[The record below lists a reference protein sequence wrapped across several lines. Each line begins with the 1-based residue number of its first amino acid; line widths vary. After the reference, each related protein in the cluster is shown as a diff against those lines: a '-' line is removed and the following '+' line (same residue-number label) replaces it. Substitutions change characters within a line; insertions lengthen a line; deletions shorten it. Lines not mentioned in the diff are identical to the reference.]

1 MKQRVNVSRASLQQR
16 GAVSA
21 VAAAVSALVVG
32 VPLTARGQA
41 LDEIVVT
48 AERRETQ
55 LQDTPI
61 SLVAL
66 TEEALESKGIEDIMD
81 LSDFTP
87 NLSIKAGRTGGNNA
101 PVFSI
106 RGIGGG
112 GGATGERGV
121 AMYIDGIYV
130 PRTSGSVLKVFDL
143 DRVEVL
149 RGPQGT
155 LFGRNSEGGAIRLF
169 TKQPSQQFEAYVRAT
184 YGNFDQKNITGAVN
198 FPVGEKLSVRAQAA
212 YLHEDGFV
220 ERGTQDLGGNISRL
234 GRLQM
239 AYDFTDNVKL
249 TLAGFYSDSH
259 GTGSP
264 QDIISFDLRPD
275 LNYQGNYA
283 DWLRDALV
291 QAGQAPLAVLNDPRV
306 VLSNFK
312 MPDFCFLDDFNPDWD
327 QACALRD
334 DNKYKQADANLQWK
348 INDDLQFTSI
358 TGYSRL
364 DHNAFSDTVLLGFNL
379 NQDNVQSKSLYQ
391 EFQLNAR
398 LFGGKVDLVTGL
410 NYFDEDSQS
419 GGQNLQR
426 RGTSLYPTAAQI
438 AANPNATGTAA
449 GNTGEA
455 FLRITALSDIDQ
467 TGKSVGWFNSLTWH
481 LTDKLNLTGGV
492 RLAYDKK
499 DIEVTRRQSSPAD
512 FSFIPGTTTLT
523 VDADDSWK
531 SVDWRGTVDYHFTK
545 DIMAYGTLS
554 RAHKA
559 GAFPTFTFIQCTAA
573 SPGGPIVVGSP
584 TCPTA
589 ATQSTLYKAIPPEQ
603 VTNIEAG
610 LRTSFFDNRLR
621 INPTGYYMDW
631 RDRQTAVR
639 LPCVV
644 GPDCPTGSNVELRS
658 TGNIDLMGLEL
669 DAQFALTD
677 NLTLDGS
684 FGTTS
689 YNIHDVVANGGP
701 NLFPP
706 QASPTWNV
714 GATYSLRNTNVGSFT
729 FNVNYSY
736 TSDQQS
742 YPESTD
748 PALFSDGA
756 YLMPSYDIVNS
767 RLQWASKDKKNVVTF
782 FANNLLNKTYENFA
796 TKFGGGFW
804 DAFNSQTGIKAGLGS
819 VAPGVGAPLRNMVS
833 VTRSRPREFGITY
846 QYNF

>member
-1 MKQRVNVSRASLQQR
+1 MNQWVDNRRASIRQR
-16 GAVSA
+16 NAVSA

-41 LDEIVVT
+41 LEEIVVT

-66 TEEALESKGIEDIMD
+66 TEEALQSKGIEDIMD

-130 PRTSGSVLKVFDL
+130 PRTSGSVLKVFDI
-143 DRVEVL
+143 DRAEIL

-169 TKQPSQQFEAYVRAT
+169 TKQPSQEFEAYIKGT

-198 FPVGEKLSVRAQAA
+198 FPVTDKLAVRAQAA

-220 ERGTQDLGGNISRL
+220 QRGTQELGGNISRL
-234 GRLQM
+234 GRLQL
-239 AYDFTDNVKL
+239 AYDFTDDLKL

-264 QDIISFDLRPD
+264 QDITSFDLRPD

-291 QAGQAPLAVLNDPRV
+291 LAGQAPLAVLNDPRV
-306 VLSNFK
+306 VLDNYT

-334 DNKYKQADANLQWK
+334 DNKYKQVDANLQWK
-348 INDDLQFTSI
+348 INDDVQLASI
-358 TGYSRL
+358 TGFSRL
-364 DHNAFSDTVLLGFNL
+364 DHNSLSDGPLLGFTL
-379 NQDNVQSKSLYQ
+379 AQDNVQSKSLYQ
-391 EFQLNAR
+391 EFQLNAK
-398 LFGGKVDLVTGL
+398 LFGGKVDAVTGL
-410 NYFDEDSQS
+410 NYFWEDAQS
-419 GGQNLQR
+419 SGVTQTR
-426 RGTSLYPTAAQI
+426 RGTSVYPTALQI
-438 AANPNATGTAA
+438 AANLAA
-449 GNTGEA
+449 SGAANGNVGEA
-455 FLRITALSDIDQ
+455 FVRITNAADVDQ
-467 TGKSVGWFNSLTWH
+467 TAKSVGWFSSLTWH
-481 LTDKLNLTGGV
+481 ITDQLNLTGGV

-499 DIEVTRRQSSPAD
+499 EIEATRRPGTPVD
-512 FSFIPGTTTLT
+512 FVTVPGTTSTT
-523 VDADDSWK
+523 VNAHDSWHA
-531 SVDWRGTVDYHFTK
+531 VDWRGTVDYHLTD
-545 DIMAYGTLS
+545 DIMAYGTAS

-559 GAFPTFTFIQCTAA
+559 GAFPAFTFISCTTP
-573 SPGGPIVVGSP
+573 STPGTS
-584 TCPTA
+584 TCPTGVQ
-589 ATQSTLYKAIPPEQ
+589 QSLLYKAIPPEQ
-603 VTNIEAG
+603 VTNLEAG
-610 LRTSFFDNRLR
+610 LRMTFFDKRLR

-639 LPCVV
+639 QPCVV
-644 GPDCPTGSNVELRS
+644 SADCPTGSNVFLRS
-658 TGNIDLMGLEL
+658 TGNIDLMGAEV

-677 NLTLDGS
+677 SLTLDGS

-714 GATYSLRNTNVGSFT
+714 GATYSLRNTTVGSFT

-736 TSDQQS
+736 TSDQQT

-748 PALFSDGA
+748 PAAQSDGA
-756 YLMPSYDIVNS
+756 YLMPSYDVVNA
-767 RLQWASKDKKNVVTF
+767 RLQWTSVNKKSVVTLS
-782 FANNLLNKTYENFA
+782 ANNLLDKTYENFA

-804 DAFNSQTGIKAGLGS
+804 DTFNPSLGT
-819 VAPGVGAPLRNMVS
+819 VPLGVVGAPLRNMVS
-833 VTRSRPREFGITY
+833 VTRSRPREIALTY

>member
-1 MKQRVNVSRASLQQR
+1 MIQQNSNRVARAVARALAL
-16 GAVSA
+16 GA
-21 VAAAVSALVVG
+21 VAAVPTSLPLV
-32 VPLTARGQA
+32 AHAQQ
-41 LDEIVVT
+41 LDEVVVT

-66 TEEALESKGIEDIMD
+66 TQEAIEAKGIEDIMD

-87 NLSIKAGRTGGNNA
+87 NLSIKGGRTGGNNA

-169 TKQPSQQFEAYVRAT
+169 TKQPTQEFEGYIRAT

-198 FPVGEKLSVRAQAA
+198 IPITDKLAVRAQAA

-234 GRLQM
+234 GRLQV
-239 AYDFTDNVKL
+239 AYDFTDNLKL
-249 TLAGFYSDSH
+249 TVAGFYSKSH

-264 QDIISFDLRPD
+264 QDIISFDLQPN

-291 QAGQAPLAVLNDPRV
+291 LAGQAPLAVLNDPRI
-306 VLSNFK
+306 LLDDFT
-312 MPDFCFLDDFNPDWD
+312 MPDYCFLDDFNPDWD

-334 DNKYKQADANLQWK
+334 DNTYKQADANLQWK
-348 INDDLQFTSI
+348 INDDVSLTSI
-358 TGYSRL
+358 TGFSRL
-364 DHNAFSDTVLLGFNL
+364 DHNALSDNVLLGFNL
-379 NQDNVQSKSLYQ
+379 GQDNVQSKSVYQ
-391 EFQLNAR
+391 EFQLNAS
-398 LFGGKVDLVTGL
+398 LFGGKVDAVSGL
-410 NYFDEDSQS
+410 NYFYESSQS
-419 GGQNLQR
+419 SGRNLQR
-426 RGTSLYPTAAQI
+426 RGTSVYSAAG
-438 AANPNATGTAA
+438 GTAN

-455 FLRITALSDIDQ
+455 FVRVTNGADVDQ
-467 TGKSVGWFNSLTWH
+467 TAKSIGWFNSLTWH
-481 LTDKLNLTGGV
+481 ITEKMNLTGGV
-492 RLAYDKK
+492 RLAKDKK
-499 DIEVTRRQSSPAD
+499 DIEATRRPGTPVD
-512 FSFIPGTTTLT
+512 FVTVPGTTFTT
-523 VDADDSWK
+523 VNAKDSWNA
-531 SVDWRGTVDYHFTK
+531 VDWRATLDYHFTE
-545 DIMAYGTLS
+545 DIMGYGTVS

-559 GAFPTFTFIQCTAA
+559 GAFPAFTFISCTTPAT
-573 SPGGPIVVGSP
+573 PGSS
-584 TCPTA
+584 TCPTG
-589 ATQSTLYKAIPPEQ
+589 TQQSLLYKAIPPEE
-603 VTNIEAG
+603 VTNLEAG
-610 LRTSFFDNRLR
+610 FRTTFFDNRLR

-639 LPCVV
+639 LSCTVS
-644 GPDCPTGSNVELRS
+644 PDCPTGSNVFLRS
-658 TGNIDLMGLEL
+658 TGNIDLMGFEL

-677 NLTLDGS
+677 NLTIDGA

-706 QASPTWNV
+706 QASPTWNL
-714 GATYSLRNTNVGSFT
+714 GATYSLRNTDVGSFT

-736 TSDQQS
+736 TSEQES

-748 PALFSDGA
+748 PALLSDGS
-756 YLMPSYDIVNS
+756 YLMPNYDIVNA
-767 RLQWASKDKKNVVTF
+767 RFQWTSNDKKNVVTL
-782 FANNLLNKTYENFA
+782 FANNLLDKTYENFA

-804 DAFNSQTGIKAGLGS
+804 DGFNSQTGIRAGLGT
-819 VAPGVGAPLRNMVS
+819 VAAGVGAPLRNMVS

-846 QYNF
+846 QYNFN

>member
-1 MKQRVNVSRASLQQR
+1 MSQRENGCHLSHGRRNV
-16 GAVSA
+16 VHA
-21 VAAAVSALVVG
+21 VAAAVSTLVVA
-32 VPLTARGQA
+32 VPVAAQQLE
-41 LDEIVVT
+41 EIVVT

-66 TEEALESKGIEDIMD
+66 TEEALQSKGIEDVMD

-87 NLSIKAGRTGGNNA
+87 NLSIKGGRTGGNNA

-130 PRTSGSVLKVFDL
+130 PRTSGSVLKVFDI
-143 DRVEVL
+143 DRAEIL

-169 TKQPSQQFEAYVRAT
+169 TKQPTQDFEAYIKAT
-184 YGNFDQKNITGAVN
+184 YGNFDQKNITGSVN
-198 FPVGEKLSVRAQAA
+198 FPVTDKLAVRAQAA

-220 ERGTQDLGGNISRL
+220 ERGTQELGGNISRL
-234 GRLQM
+234 GRLQL

-306 VLSNFK
+306 VLDNFT

-334 DNKYKQADANLQWK
+334 DNKYKQVDANLQWK
-348 INDDLQFTSI
+348 INDDLRFSSI
-358 TGYSRL
+358 TGFSKL
-364 DHNAFSDTVLLGFNL
+364 DHNSLSDAVLLGFNL
-379 NQDNVQSKSLYQ
+379 AQDNVQSKSLYQ
-391 EFQLNAR
+391 EFQLNAA
-398 LFGGKVDLVTGL
+398 LFGGKVDAVTGL
-410 NYFDEDSQS
+410 NYFWEDAQS
-419 GGQNLQR
+419 SGVSLQR
-426 RGTSLYPTAAQI
+426 RGTSVYSAGGGSAL
-438 AANPNATGTAA
+438 

-455 FLRITALSDIDQ
+455 FVRVTNAADVDQ
-467 TGKSVGWFNSLTWH
+467 TAKSVGWFSSLTWH
-481 LTDKLNLTGGV
+481 ITDKLNLTGGL

-499 DIEVTRRQSSPAD
+499 EIEATRRPGTPVD
-512 FSFIPGTTTLT
+512 FATVPGTTSTT
-523 VDADDSWK
+523 VNAHDSWHA
-531 SVDWRGTVDYHFTK
+531 VDWRGTLDYHFTD
-545 DIMAYGTLS
+545 DIMAYGTAS

-559 GAFPTFTFIQCTAA
+559 GAFPAFTFIACAA
-573 SPGGPIVVGSP
+573 GATPGSS
-584 TCPTA
+584 TCPTGA
-589 ATQSTLYKAIPPEQ
+589 QQSELYKAIPPEQ
-603 VTNIEAG
+603 VTNLEAG
-610 LRTSFFDNRLR
+610 LRMTFFDKRLR

-631 RDRQTAVR
+631 RDRQTTVR
-639 LPCVV
+639 LPCTVSA
-644 GPDCPTGSNVELRS
+644 DCPTGSNVFLRNS
-658 TGNIDLMGLEL
+658 GNIDLMGAEI

-677 NLTLDGS
+677 SLTLDGA
-684 FGTTS
+684 FGSTS
-689 YNIHDVVANGGP
+689 YNIHDLVANGGP

-706 QASPTWNV
+706 QASPTWNL
-714 GATYSLRNTNVGSFT
+714 GATYSLRNTDIGSFT
-729 FNVNYSY
+729 LNVNYSY

-748 PALFSDGA
+748 PALNSDGA
-756 YLMPSYDIVNS
+756 YLMPSYGIVNT
-767 RLQWASKDKKNVVTF
+767 RLQWTSRDKKSVVTLS
-782 FANNLLNKTYENFA
+782 ANNLLDKTYENFA

-804 DAFNSQTGIKAGLGS
+804 DAFNTQTGIMAGLGS
-819 VAPGVGAPLRNMVS
+819 KALGVGDPLRNMVS
-833 VTRSRPREFGITY
+833 VTRSRPRELALTY

>member
-1 MKQRVNVSRASLQQR
+1 VAAVARAIAA
-16 GAVSA
+16 GA
-21 VAAAVSALVVG
+21 VAATPLVIPAIAQAQAQAPAQAQAL
-32 VPLTARGQA
+32 A
-41 LDEIVVT
+41 LDEVVVT
-48 AERRETQ
+48 AERRATNI
-55 LQDTPI
+55 QDTPI

-66 TEEALESKGIEDIMD
+66 TQEVLEAKGVEDVMD
-81 LSDFTP
+81 LADFTP
-87 NLSIKAGRTGGNNA
+87 NLSIKGGRTGGNNA

-169 TKQPSQQFEAYVRAT
+169 TKQPTQEFDAYVKAT
-184 YGNFDQKNITGAVN
+184 YGNFDQKNITGTVN
-198 FPVGEKLSVRAQAA
+198 FPVSDKMAVRAQAA

-220 ERGTQDLGGNISRL
+220 HRGTQDLGGNISRL
-234 GRLQM
+234 GRLQV
-239 AYDFTDNVKL
+239 AYDFTDDVKL
-249 TLAGFYSDSH
+249 TVAGFYSKSH

-264 QDIISFDLRPD
+264 QDIISFDLQPN

-291 QAGQAPLAVLNDPRV
+291 QAGQPTLALLNDPRV
-306 VLSNFK
+306 VLNDYN
-312 MPDFCFLDDFNPDWD
+312 MPDFCFIDDFNPDWD
-327 QACALRD
+327 QACALKD
-334 DNKYKQADANLQWK
+334 DNIYKQADANLSWK
-348 INDDLQFTSI
+348 INDDLQFTSV

-364 DHNAFSDTVLLGFNL
+364 DHRALSDTVLLGFNI
-379 NQDNVQSKSLYQ
+379 NQDNVHSKSLYQ
-391 EFQLNAR
+391 EFQLNAK
-398 LFGGKVDLVTGL
+398 LFDGKVDAVSGL
-410 NYFDEDSQS
+410 NYFYESSNS
-419 GGQNLQR
+419 GGFNLQR
-426 RGTSLYPTAAQI
+426 RGTSVYSAAG
-438 AANPNATGTAA
+438 GTAN

-455 FLRITALSDIDQ
+455 FVRVTTQSDIDQ
-467 TGKSVGWFNSLTWH
+467 TAKSYGWFNSLTWH
-481 LTDKLNLTGGV
+481 ITDKMNLTGGV
-492 RLAYDKK
+492 RLAKDKK
-499 DIEVTRRQSSPAD
+499 DIEVTRRPSNPVD
-512 FSFIPGTTTLT
+512 FNFIPGTTSLT
-523 VDADDSWK
+523 VNANDSWK
-531 SVDWRGTVDYHFTK
+531 STDWRGTLDYHFTD
-545 DIMAYGTLS
+545 DIMGYGTVS

-559 GAFPTFTFIQCTAA
+559 GAFPAFTFIQCTANA
-573 SPGGPIVVGSP
+573 VVGSS

-589 ATQSTLYKAIPPEQ
+589 VQQSSLYKAIPPEQ
-603 VTNIEAG
+603 VTNLEAG
-610 LRTSFFDNRLR
+610 FRASFFDNRLR

-639 LPCVV
+639 LPCTV

-658 TGNIDLMGLEL
+658 TGNIDLMGFEL
-669 DAQFALTD
+669 DAQFALTE
-677 NLTLDGS
+677 NITLDGS
-684 FGTTS
+684 YGSTS

-706 QASPTWNV
+706 QASPTWNA
-714 GATYSLRNTNVGSFT
+714 GATYSLRNTEYGSFT

-736 TSDQQS
+736 TSEQES
-742 YPESTD
+742 YPESSD
-748 PALFSDGA
+748 PALLSDGA
-756 YLMPSYDIVNS
+756 FLMPKYDLVNA
-767 RLQWASKDKKNVVTF
+767 RFQWTSTDRKNVVTL

-819 VAPGVGAPLRNMVS
+819 VAAGVGAPLRNMVS

-846 QYNF
+846 QYNFK

>member
-1 MKQRVNVSRASLQQR
+1 MTQRISNR
-16 GAVSA
+16 
-21 VAAAVSALVVG
+21 VAAAVTRAIAAAAIAG
-32 VPLTARGQA
+32 GTAIVPAVAQAQA
-41 LDEIVVT
+41 LDEVVVT
-48 AERRETQ
+48 AERRATNI
-55 LQDTPI
+55 QDTPI

-66 TEEALESKGIEDIMD
+66 TEEVLEAKGVEDIMD

-87 NLSIKAGRTGGNNA
+87 NLSIKGGRVGGNNA

-169 TKQPSQQFEAYVRAT
+169 TKQPGQEFEAYLRAT

-198 FPVGEKLSVRAQAA
+198 FPVSDKLAVRAQGA
-212 YLHEDGFV
+212 YLHQDGFV

-234 GRLQM
+234 GRLQI

-264 QDIISFDLRPD
+264 QDIISFDLQPN

-291 QAGQAPLAVLNDPRV
+291 QAGQPTLGLLNDPRII
-306 VLSNFK
+306 LDDFT
-312 MPDFCFLDDFNPDWD
+312 MPDYCFLDDFNPDWD
-327 QACALRD
+327 QACALKD
-334 DNKYKQADANLQWK
+334 DNIYKQVDANLQWK
-348 INDDLQFTSI
+348 INDDLQLTSI
-358 TGYSRL
+358 TGYAHL
-364 DHNAFSDTVLLGFNL
+364 DHKSLNDTVLLGFTL

-398 LFGGKVDLVTGL
+398 LFGGKVDAVTGL
-410 NYFDEDSQS
+410 NYFYEESQS
-419 GGQNLQR
+419 GGQNFQR
-426 RGTSLYPTAAQI
+426 RGTSVYSPAG
-438 AANPNATGTAA
+438 GTAN

-455 FLRITALSDIDQ
+455 FVRVTTQASTNQTA
-467 TGKSVGWFNSLTWH
+467 KSVGWFNSLTWH

-499 DIEVTRRQSSPAD
+499 VIDVTRRPSSPSD
-512 FSFIPGTTTLT
+512 FNFIPGTTSLT
-523 VDADDSWK
+523 VNANDSWK
-531 SVDWRGTVDYHFTK
+531 SVDWRGTVDYHFTD
-545 DIMAYGTLS
+545 DIMAYGTVS

-559 GAFPTFTFIQCTAA
+559 GAFPAFTFIQCAA
-573 SPGGPIVVGSP
+573 NATVGSA

-589 ATQSTLYKAIPPEQ
+589 EQQSALYKAIPPEE
-603 VTNIEAG
+603 VTNLEAG
-610 LRTSFFDNRLR
+610 FRTAFFDNRLR

-639 LPCVV
+639 LPCTV
-644 GPDCPTGSNVELRS
+644 GPDCPTGSNVFLRS
-658 TGNIDLMGLEL
+658 TGNIDLMGFEL

-677 NLTLDGS
+677 NLTLDGA

-714 GATYSLRNTNVGSFT
+714 GATYSLRNTERGSFT

-748 PALFSDGA
+748 PALNSDGSF
-756 YLMPSYDIVNS
+756 LMPSYSIVNA
-767 RLQWASKDKKNVVTF
+767 RLQWSSLDRKNVITL
-782 FANNLLNKTYENFA
+782 FANNLLDKTYENFA

-804 DAFNSQTGIKAGLGS
+804 DGFNSRTGIRAGLGT
-819 VAPGVGAPLRNMVS
+819 VAAGVGAPLRNMVS
-833 VTRSRPREFGITY
+833 VTRSRPREIGITY

>member
-1 MKQRVNVSRASLQQR
+1 MGESVSQRNKLCCPSSWQRRALHAAAASLTTLVV
-16 GAVSA
+16 AVP
-21 VAAAVSALVVG
+21 VAAQQLE
-32 VPLTARGQA
+32 
-41 LDEIVVT
+41 EIVVT
-48 AERRETQ
+48 AERRETA

-66 TEEALESKGIEDIMD
+66 TDEALQSKGVDDIMD

-87 NLSIKAGRTGGNNA
+87 NLSIKGGRTGGNNA

-130 PRTSGSVLKVFDL
+130 PRTSGSVLKVFDI
-143 DRVEVL
+143 DRAEIL

-169 TKQPSQQFEAYVRAT
+169 TKQPSHEFEAYIKGT
-184 YGNFDQKNITGAVN
+184 YGNFDQKNIAGAVN
-198 FPVGEKLSVRAQAA
+198 FPVTDKLAVRAQAA
-212 YLHEDGFV
+212 YLHEDGFI
-220 ERGTQDLGGNISRL
+220 ERGTQELGGNISRL
-234 GRLQM
+234 GRLQL
-239 AYDFTDNVKL
+239 AYDFTDNLKL

-264 QDIISFDLRPD
+264 QDIISFDLQPN

-291 QAGQAPLAVLNDPRV
+291 LAGQAPLAVLNDPRV
-306 VLSNFK
+306 VLDNFT

-334 DNKYKQADANLQWK
+334 DNKYKQVDANLQWK
-348 INDDLQFTSI
+348 INDDVQLTSI
-358 TGYSRL
+358 TGFSRL
-364 DHNAFSDTVLLGFNL
+364 DHNALSDGPLLGFNL
-379 NQDNVQSKSLYQ
+379 SQDNVQSKSLYQ
-391 EFQLNAR
+391 EFQLNAK
-398 LFGGKVDLVTGL
+398 LFGGKVDAVTGL
-410 NYFDEDSQS
+410 NYFYESSQS

-426 RGTSLYPTAAQI
+426 RGTSVYSAAG
-438 AANPNATGTAA
+438 GTAN
-449 GNTGEA
+449 GNAGEA
-455 FLRITALSDIDQ
+455 FVRVTTLAGTDQ
-467 TGKSVGWFNSLTWH
+467 KAKSAGWFNSLTWH

-499 DIEVTRRQSSPAD
+499 DIEVTRRPSAPSD
-512 FSFIPGTTTLT
+512 FNFIPGTTSLT

-531 SVDWRGTVDYHFTK
+531 SVDWRGTVDYHFT
-545 DIMAYGTLS
+545 DNIMAYGTLS

-559 GAFPTFTFIQCTAA
+559 GAFPAFTFIQCTTGAT
-573 SPGGPIVVGSP
+573 VGTS

-589 ATQSTLYKAIPPEQ
+589 VQQSALYKAIPPEQ

-610 LRTSFFDNRLR
+610 FRTTFFDNRLR

-631 RDRQTAVR
+631 RNRQTAVR
-639 LPCVV
+639 VPCTI
-644 GPDCPTGSNVELRS
+644 GPDCPTGSNVELHS

-677 NLTLDGS
+677 NLTLDGA
-684 FGTTS
+684 FGSTR
-689 YNIHDVVANGGP
+689 YVIHDVVANGGP

-706 QASPTWNV
+706 QASPTWNL

-742 YPESTD
+742 YPESDD
-748 PALFSDGA
+748 PALLSDGA
-756 YLMPSYDIVNS
+756 YLMPSYDIVNT
-767 RLQWASKDKKNVVTF
+767 RLQWTSSDRKNVVTL
-782 FANNLLNKTYENFA
+782 FANNLLDKTYENFA

-804 DAFNSQTGIKAGLGS
+804 DAFNSRTGIQPGFGS
-819 VAPGVGAPLRNMVS
+819 VAAGVGAPLRNMVS
-833 VTRSRPREFGITY
+833 VTRSRPREFGLTY

>member
-1 MKQRVNVSRASLQQR
+1 MTQPVSRR
-16 GAVSA
+16 VVVA
-21 VAAAVSALVVG
+21 VARAIAAASVAGAPALL
-32 VPLTARGQA
+32 PTIAQA
-41 LDEIVVT
+41 QSLEEVVVT
-48 AERRETQ
+48 AERRETKV
-55 LQDTPI
+55 QDTPI

-66 TEEALESKGIEDIMD
+66 SQETLEAKGVEDVMD
-81 LSDFTP
+81 LADFTP
-87 NLSIKAGRTGGNNA
+87 NLSIKGGRTGGNNA

-169 TKQPSQQFEAYVRAT
+169 TKQPTQEFEAYLRGT

-198 FPVGEKLSVRAQAA
+198 FAVTDKMAVRAQAA

-220 ERGTQDLGGNISRL
+220 KRGTQDLGGNISRL
-234 GRLQM
+234 GRLQI
-239 AYDFTDNVKL
+239 AYDFTDNLKL

-264 QDIISFDLRPD
+264 QDIISFDLQPN

-291 QAGQAPLAVLNDPRV
+291 LAGQPTLGLLNDPRI
-306 VLSNFK
+306 VLDDFT
-312 MPDFCFLDDFNPDWD
+312 MPDYCFLDDFNPDWD

-334 DNKYKQADANLQWK
+334 DNIYKQVDANLQWK
-348 INDDLQFTSI
+348 INDDVTLTSI
-358 TGYSRL
+358 TGFSRL
-364 DHNAFSDTVLLGFNL
+364 DHNALSDNVLLGFNL
-379 NQDNVQSKSLYQ
+379 GQDNVQSKSVYQ

-410 NYFDEDSQS
+410 NYFYEDSQS
-419 GGQNLQR
+419 SGTNLQR
-426 RGTSLYPTAAQI
+426 RGTSVYSAAG
-438 AANPNATGTAA
+438 GTAN
-449 GNTGEA
+449 GNVGESFVRVTNA
-455 FLRITALSDIDQ
+455 SDVDQ
-467 TGKSVGWFNSLTWH
+467 TAKSIGWFNSLTWH
-481 LTDKLNLTGGV
+481 LTGKMNLTGGV
-492 RLAYDKK
+492 RLAKDKK
-499 DIEVTRRQSSPAD
+499 DIEATRRPGTPVD
-512 FSFIPGTTTLT
+512 FVTVPGTTSTT
-523 VDADDSWK
+523 VNANDSWK
-531 SVDWRGTVDYHFTK
+531 ATDWRATLDYHFTE
-545 DIMAYGTLS
+545 DIMGYGTLS

-559 GAFPTFTFIQCTAA
+559 GAFPAFTFISCTTPAT
-573 SPGGPIVVGSP
+573 PGTS
-584 TCPTA
+584 TCPTGA
-589 ATQSTLYKAIPPEQ
+589 QQSQLYKAIPPEQ

-610 LRTSFFDNRLR
+610 FRTTFFDNRLR

-639 LPCVV
+639 LACTVS
-644 GPDCPTGSNVELRS
+644 PDCPTGSNVFLRS

-669 DAQFALTD
+669 DAQFAVTDSLTV
-677 NLTLDGS
+677 DGS
-684 FGTTS
+684 FGSTR
-689 YNIHDVVANGGP
+689 YVIHDVVANGGP

-706 QASPTWNV
+706 QASPTWNL
-714 GATYSLRNTNVGSFT
+714 GATYSLRNTEYGSFT
-729 FNVNYSY
+729 FNANYSY
-736 TSDQQS
+736 TSEQES

-748 PALFSDGA
+748 PALLSDGS
-756 YLMPSYDIVNS
+756 YLMPKYDIVNA
-767 RLQWASKDKKNVVTF
+767 RVQWTSLDKKNVVTL
-782 FANNLLNKTYENFA
+782 FANNLLDKTYENFA

-804 DAFNSQTGIKAGLGS
+804 DAFNTQTGIQAGLGS

-846 QYNF
+846 QYNFH

>member
-1 MKQRVNVSRASLQQR
+1 MIQQKSNRVARAVARARAL
-16 GAVSA
+16 GA
-21 VAAAVSALVVG
+21 VAAVPTTLPLV
-32 VPLTARGQA
+32 AHAQQ
-41 LDEIVVT
+41 LDEVVVT

-66 TEEALESKGIEDIMD
+66 TQEAIEAKGIEDIMD

-87 NLSIKAGRTGGNNA
+87 NLSIKGGRTGGNNA

-169 TKQPSQQFEAYVRAT
+169 TKQPTQEFEGYVRAT

-198 FPVGEKLSVRAQAA
+198 IPITDKLAVRAQAA

-234 GRLQM
+234 GRLQV
-239 AYDFTDNVKL
+239 AYDFTDNLKL
-249 TLAGFYSDSH
+249 TVAGFYSKSH

-264 QDIISFDLRPD
+264 QDIISFDLQPN

-291 QAGQAPLAVLNDPRV
+291 LAGQAPLAVLNDQRV
-306 VLSNFK
+306 LLDDFT
-312 MPDFCFLDDFNPDWD
+312 MPDYCFLDDFNPDWD

-334 DNKYKQADANLQWK
+334 DNTYKQADANLQWK
-348 INDDLQFTSI
+348 INDDVSLTSI
-358 TGYSRL
+358 TGFSRL
-364 DHNAFSDTVLLGFNL
+364 DHNALSDNVLLGFNL
-379 NQDNVQSKSLYQ
+379 GQDNVQSKSVYQ
-391 EFQLNAR
+391 EFQLNAS
-398 LFGGKVDLVTGL
+398 LFGGKVDAVSGL
-410 NYFDEDSQS
+410 NYFYESSQS
-419 GGQNLQR
+419 SGRNLQR
-426 RGTSLYPTAAQI
+426 RGTSVYSAAG
-438 AANPNATGTAA
+438 GTAN

-455 FLRITALSDIDQ
+455 FVRVTNGAEVDQ
-467 TGKSVGWFNSLTWH
+467 TAKSIGWFNSLTWH
-481 LTDKLNLTGGV
+481 ITEKMNLTGGV
-492 RLAYDKK
+492 RLAKDKK
-499 DIEVTRRQSSPAD
+499 DIEATRRPGTPVD
-512 FSFIPGTTTLT
+512 FVTVPGTTFTT
-523 VDADDSWK
+523 VNAKDSWNA
-531 SVDWRGTVDYHFTK
+531 VDWRGTLDYHFTE
-545 DIMAYGTLS
+545 DIMGYGTVS

-559 GAFPTFTFIQCTAA
+559 GAFPAFTFISCTTPAT
-573 SPGGPIVVGSP
+573 PGSS
-584 TCPTA
+584 TCPTG
-589 ATQSTLYKAIPPEQ
+589 TQQSLLYKAIPPEE
-603 VTNIEAG
+603 VTNLEAG
-610 LRTSFFDNRLR
+610 FRTTFFDNRLR

-639 LPCVV
+639 LSCTVS
-644 GPDCPTGSNVELRS
+644 PDCPTGSNVFLRS
-658 TGNIDLMGLEL
+658 TGNIDLMGFEL

-677 NLTLDGS
+677 NLTIDGA
-684 FGTTS
+684 FGSTR
-689 YNIHDVVANGGP
+689 YVIHDIVANGGP

-706 QASPTWNV
+706 QASPTWNL
-714 GATYSLRNTNVGSFT
+714 GATYSLRNTDVGSFT

-736 TSDQQS
+736 TSEQES

-748 PALFSDGA
+748 PALLSDGS
-756 YLMPSYDIVNS
+756 YLMPNYDIVNA
-767 RLQWASKDKKNVVTF
+767 RFQWTSNDKKNVVTL
-782 FANNLLNKTYENFA
+782 FANNLLDKTYENFA

-804 DAFNSQTGIKAGLGS
+804 DGFNSQTGIQAGLGS
-819 VAPGVGAPLRNMVS
+819 VAAGVGAPLRNMVS

-846 QYNF
+846 QYNFN

>member
-1 MKQRVNVSRASLQQR
+1 MTQRIAHGVAK
-16 GAVSA
+16 AVARA
-21 VAAAVSALVVG
+21 VAAGAVVA
-32 VPLTARGQA
+32 VPAVFPLIAHGQQ
-41 LDEIVVT
+41 LEEIVVT
-48 AERRETQ
+48 AERRETKI
-55 LQDTPI
+55 QDTPI
-61 SLVAL
+61 SLVAMSQ
-66 TEEALESKGIEDIMD
+66 EALESKGVEDVMD

-87 NLSIKAGRTGGNNA
+87 NLSIKGGRTGGNNA

-169 TKQPSQQFEAYVRAT
+169 TKQPTQEFEAYVRAT
-184 YGNFDQKNITGAVN
+184 YGNFDQKNITGTIN
-198 FPVGEKLSVRAQAA
+198 FPVSDKMAVRAQAA

-220 ERGTQDLGGNISRL
+220 DRGTQELGGNISRL
-234 GRLQM
+234 GRLQV

-249 TLAGFYSDSH
+249 TLAGFYSNSH

-264 QDIISFDLRPD
+264 QDIISFDLQPN

-291 QAGQAPLAVLNDPRV
+291 LAGQPTLGVLNDPRI
-306 VLSNFK
+306 VLDNFT
-312 MPDFCFLDDFNPDWD
+312 MPDYCFLDDFNPDWD

-334 DNKYKQADANLQWK
+334 DNIYKQVDANLQWK

-364 DHNAFSDTVLLGFNL
+364 DHDAFSDTVLLGFNL

-398 LFGGKVDLVTGL
+398 LFGGKVDAVTGL
-410 NYFDEDSQS
+410 NYFYEDSNSS
-419 GGQNLQR
+419 GHNLQR
-426 RGTSLYPTAAQI
+426 RGTSVYSAAG
-438 AANPNATGTAA
+438 GTAN
-449 GNTGEA
+449 GNAGEA
-455 FLRITALSDIDQ
+455 FVRITTLANTDQ

-481 LTDKLNLTGGV
+481 LTDKLNLTGGL

-499 DIEVTRRQSSPAD
+499 EIEVTRLPSNPSD
-512 FSFIPGTTTLT
+512 FTFIPGTTSLT
-523 VDADDSWK
+523 VNADDSWK
-531 SVDWRGTVDYHFTK
+531 SVDWRGTVDYHFTP
-545 DIMAYGTLS
+545 DIMAYGTVS

-559 GAFPTFTFIQCTAA
+559 GAFPAFTFIQCAA
-573 SPGGPIVVGSP
+573 NAAVGSS

-589 ATQSTLYKAIPPEQ
+589 AQQSTLYKAIPPEQ
-603 VTNIEAG
+603 VTNLEAG
-610 LRTSFFDNRLR
+610 FRTTFFDNRLR
-621 INPTGYYMDW
+621 LNPTGYYMDW

-639 LPCVV
+639 LPCTV

-658 TGNIDLMGLEL
+658 TGNIDLMGFEL

-677 NLTLDGS
+677 SLTIDGS
-684 FGTTS
+684 FGSTS

-706 QASPTWNV
+706 QASPTWNA
-714 GATYSLRNTNVGSFT
+714 GATYSLRNTSVGSFT
-729 FNVNYSY
+729 LNVNYSY

-748 PALFSDGA
+748 PALNSDGA
-756 YLMPSYDIVNS
+756 YLMPSYDIVNA
-767 RLQWASKDKKNVVTF
+767 RLQWTSKDRKNVVTL
-782 FANNLLNKTYENFA
+782 FANNLLDKTYENFA

-804 DAFNSQTGIKAGLGS
+804 DAFNSQTGIRAGLGS

-833 VTRSRPREFGITY
+833 VTRSRPREIGITY
-846 QYNF
+846 QFNF

>member
-1 MKQRVNVSRASLQQR
+1 MTQRLSHPVARAVAR
-16 GAVSA
+16 AIAIGAVTA
-21 VAAAVSALVVG
+21 VPAGL
-32 VPLTARGQA
+32 PLIAHAQQ
-41 LDEIVVT
+41 LEEVVVT
-48 AERRETQ
+48 AERRETNI
-55 LQDTPI
+55 QDTPI

-66 TEEALESKGIEDIMD
+66 SQETIEAKGIEDVMD

-87 NLSIKAGRTGGNNA
+87 NLSIKGGRTGGNNA

-130 PRTSGSVLKVFDL
+130 PRTSGAVFKVFDL

-169 TKQPSQQFEAYVRAT
+169 TKQPTQEFEAYIRGT
-184 YGNFDQKNITGAVN
+184 YGNFDQMNLTGAVN
-198 FPVGEKLSVRAQAA
+198 VPVSDRLAVRAQAA
-212 YLHEDGFV
+212 YLHEDGYV
-220 ERGTQDLGGNISRL
+220 RRGTQELGGNISRL
-234 GRLQM
+234 ARLQV
-239 AYDFTDNVKL
+239 AYDFTDSVKL
-249 TLAGFYSDSH
+249 TLAGFYSDSS

-264 QDIISFDLRPD
+264 QDIISFDLQPN

-291 QAGQAPLAVLNDPRV
+291 QAGQAPLATLNDPRV
-306 VLSNFK
+306 VLDDFT

-334 DNKYKQADANLQWK
+334 DNKYRQLDANLQWK
-348 INDDLQFTSI
+348 FNEDLQFTSI

-364 DHNAFSDTVLLGFNL
+364 DHNAMSDTVLLGFNL
-379 NQDNVQSKSLYQ
+379 AQDNVQSKSLYQ

-398 LFGGKVDLVTGL
+398 LFGGKVDAVTGL
-410 NYFDEDSQS
+410 NYFYEDSQS
-419 GGQNLQR
+419 SGVNLQR
-426 RGTSLYPTAAQI
+426 RGTSVYSAAG
-438 AANPNATGTAA
+438 GTAN

-455 FLRITALSDIDQ
+455 FVRLTNAADVDQ
-467 TGKSVGWFNSLTWH
+467 TAKSIGWFNSLTWH
-481 LTDKLNLTGGV
+481 ITDRLNLTGGV
-492 RLAYDKK
+492 RLAKDKK
-499 DIEVTRRQSSPAD
+499 DIEATRRPGTPAD
-512 FSFIPGTTTLT
+512 FVPVPGTTSTT
-523 VDADDSWK
+523 VNAKDSWNA
-531 SVDWRGTVDYHFTK
+531 VDWRATLDYHFTE
-545 DIMAYGTLS
+545 DIMGYGTIS

-559 GAFPTFTFIQCTAA
+559 GAFPAFTFISCTAA
-573 SPGGPIVVGSP
+573 TGQPLTPGSP
-584 TCPTA
+584 TCLTGA
-589 ATQSTLYKAIPPEQ
+589 QQSLLYKAIPPEQ
-603 VTNIEAG
+603 VTNLEAG
-610 LRTSFFDNRLR
+610 FRTTFFDKRLR

-631 RDRQTAVR
+631 RDRQTVVR
-639 LPCVV
+639 LSCTVS
-644 GPDCPTGSNVELRS
+644 PDCPNGSNVFLRS
-658 TGNIDLMGLEL
+658 TGNIDLMGAEV
-669 DAQFALTD
+669 DAQFVLMD

-714 GATYSLRNTNVGSFT
+714 GATYSLRNTDDGSFT

-748 PALFSDGA
+748 PALMSDGS
-756 YLMPSYDIVNS
+756 YLMPSYDIVNA
-767 RLQWASKDKKNVVTF
+767 RFQWSSVDNKNVVTL
-782 FANNLLNKTYENFA
+782 FANNLLNRTYENFA

-804 DAFNSQTGIKAGLGS
+804 DSFNSGTGIQAGMGT
-819 VAPGVGAPLRNMVS
+819 VASGVGAPLRNMVS
-833 VTRSRPREFGITY
+833 VTRARPREFGITY

>member
-1 MKQRVNVSRASLQQR
+1 MAHQLSPRVVGAVARAVAL

-21 VAAAVSALVVG
+21 VPAGL
-32 VPLTARGQA
+32 PLIAQA
-41 LDEIVVT
+41 QQLEEVVVT
-48 AERRETQ
+48 AERRETSI
-55 LQDTPI
+55 QDTPI

-66 TEEALESKGIEDIMD
+66 SQETLEAKGIEDVMD

-130 PRTSGSVLKVFDL
+130 PRTSGSVFKVFDL

-169 TKQPSQQFEAYVRAT
+169 TKQPTQEFEAYIRGT
-184 YGNFDQKNITGAVN
+184 YGNFDQMNLTGAVN
-198 FPVGEKLSVRAQAA
+198 FGVSDRMAVRAQAA

-220 ERGTQDLGGNISRL
+220 RRGTQELGGNISRL
-234 GRLQM
+234 ARVQV
-239 AYDFTDNVKL
+239 AYDFTNSVKL
-249 TLAGFYSDSH
+249 TVAGFYSDSR

-264 QDIISFDLRPD
+264 QDIISFDLQPN

-291 QAGQAPLAVLNDPRV
+291 QAGQAPLEVLNDPRV
-306 VLSNFK
+306 VLDDFT

-348 INDDLQFTSI
+348 INEDLLFTSI
-358 TGYSRL
+358 SGYSRL
-364 DHNAFSDTVLLGFNL
+364 DHNALSDNVLLGFNL
-379 NQDNVQSKSLYQ
+379 GQDNVQSKSLYQ

-398 LFGGKVDLVTGL
+398 LFGGKVDAVTGL
-410 NYFDEDSQS
+410 NYFYEDAQS
-419 GGQNLQR
+419 SGVNLQR
-426 RGTSLYPTAAQI
+426 RGTSVYSAAG
-438 AANPNATGTAA
+438 GTAN

-455 FLRITALSDIDQ
+455 FVRVTNAADVDQ
-467 TGKSVGWFNSLTWH
+467 TAKSIGWFNSLTWH
-481 LTDKLNLTGGV
+481 ITDKLNLTGGL
-492 RLAYDKK
+492 RLAKDKK
-499 DIEVTRRQSSPAD
+499 DIQATRRPGTPVD
-512 FSFIPGTTTLT
+512 FVTVPGTTSTT
-523 VDADDSWK
+523 VNAKDSWK
-531 SVDWRGTVDYHFTK
+531 ATDWRATLDYHFTA
-545 DIMAYGTLS
+545 DIMGYGTIS

-559 GAFPTFTFIQCTAA
+559 GAFPAFTFISCTT
-573 SPGGPIVVGSP
+573 PGNPGSS
-584 TCPTA
+584 TCPTGDQ
-589 ATQSTLYKAIPPEQ
+589 QSLLYKAIPPEQ
-603 VTNIEAG
+603 VTNLEAG
-610 LRTSFFDNRLR
+610 LRTTLFGQRLR

-639 LPCVV
+639 LACPVS
-644 GPDCPTGSNVELRS
+644 PDCPTGSNVFLRS
-658 TGNIDLMGLEL
+658 TGNIDLMGVEV
-669 DAQFALTD
+669 DAQLVLLD

-684 FGTTS
+684 FGSTS

-706 QASPTWNV
+706 QASPTWNL
-714 GATYSLRNTNVGSFT
+714 GATYSLRNTDAGSFT
-729 FNVNYSY
+729 VNVNYSY
-736 TSDQQS
+736 TSSQQS

-748 PALFSDGA
+748 PALMSDGA
-756 YLMPSYDIVNS
+756 YLMPSYDVVNA
-767 RLQWASKDKKNVVTF
+767 RFQWTSKDRKNVVTL
-782 FANNLLNKTYENFA
+782 FANNLLNRTYENFA

-804 DAFNSQTGIKAGLGS
+804 DSFNTQTGIQPGMGS

-833 VTRSRPREFGITY
+833 VTRSRPRNFGVTY